1 MRRKG
6 IKMIKKDMKRWEWK
20 VSKEF
25 KVNKSWKAKNGEKP
39 HRQLARSALC
49 KERDFLWKG
58 SKGWKGEKASEHFF
72 VEHINQVSKYQN
84 KNKVMWLKGKSYRN
98 ADILIICWAEGVLH
112 TIFDIWRLIFL
123 KTTVKI
129 NLHLALSL
137 SLSGIQFSQNVK
149 SNFANL

>member
-6 IKMIKKDMKRWEWK
+6 MKRLKKGRKYESERIKLK
-20 VSKEF
+20 VK
-25 KVNKSWKAKNGEKP
+25 NLRKAKNGEKL
-39 HRQLARSALC
+39 QLARSALC
-49 KERDFLWKG
+49 KERDILWKG

-149 SNFANL
+149 SNYANI

>member
-1 MRRKG
+1 
-6 IKMIKKDMKRWEWK
+6 MKILKWK
-20 VSKEF
+20 VSKEL
-25 KVNKSWKAKNGEKP
+25 KVKESWKAKNGEKL

-84 KNKVMWLKGKSYRN
+84 KNKVRWLTKGKIYRK
-98 ADILIICWAEGVLH
+98 ADILIICWVEWVLYV
-112 TIFDIWRLIFL
+112 IFDIWRLMFL

-149 SNFANL
+149 SNYANI